1 MKKKMIH
8 IALAAGGL
16 LASSALWAAGPT
28 PAAMLSNTCAGCHG
42 TNGAS
47 AGPSS
52 PILGGQPAG
61 YIAAEMK
68 KFKSGDRPSTIM
80 GKLARAYSDED
91 FQAMDAF
98 FAQEKFVRTKQAAD
112 PAKVAKGK
120 QLHEQNCKKCHLDG
134 GRDSEDG
141 GILAGQWKDYLQ
153 IAVEEFQGAKRH
165 MPKKMA
171 DRFKE
176 LSKDDLDALVQ
187 YYASQE

>member
-1 MKKKMIH
+1 MRRKMIRVVFTV
-8 IALAAGGL
+8 GGL

-68 KFKSGDRPSTIM
+68 KFKSGERPSTIM

-91 FQAMDAF
+91 FLAMDAF
-98 FAQEKFVRTKQAAD
+98 FAKEKFVRDKQQVD
-112 PAKVAKGK
+112 PAKVAQGK

-141 GILAGQWKDYLQ
+141 GILAGQWKEYLQ
-153 IAVEEFQGAKRH
+153 IAVDEFQAGKRH

-171 DRFKE
+171 AKLKE

-187 YYASQE
+187 YYASQQ